1 MVERHVV
8 VRRAIATLM
17 LCCGIVGCGETSSVT
32 ATCALGP
39 EFESSVVAADASFD
53 NFSQTTPRQLQSTMS
68 VLLLSL
74 SRMRDVAPTEI
85 STQLEDVD
93 RAYSEVSI
101 ALQSIAWE
109 TAIADS
115 DPLVD
120 QSLQVLSR
128 GETIEAMG
136 TLRDFFSTECK
147 TELKALPAL
156 ANAGATTLPSPVG
169 QLNPDAFVESSP
181 DFDTEESALRAY
193 GYYVADQIG
202 EEIDDAA
209 ASCLGSA
216 LVDAAERSTPLTEA
230 EYDAFVIEAIAKCV
244 G

>member
-1 MVERHVV
+1 
-8 VRRAIATLM
+8 
-17 LCCGIVGCGETSSVT
+17 
-32 ATCALGP
+32 
-39 EFESSVVAADASFD
+39 
-53 NFSQTTPRQLQSTMS
+53 
-68 VLLLSL
+68 
-74 SRMRDVAPTEI
+74 
-85 STQLEDVD
+85 
-93 RAYSEVSI
+93 
-101 ALQSIAWE
+101 
-109 TAIADS
+109 
-115 DPLVD
+115 
-120 QSLQVLSR
+120 VLSR

-136 TLRDFFSTECK
+136 SLRDFFSTECK

-156 ANAGATTLPSPVG
+156 DNAGATTLPSPVG

-216 LVDAAERSTPLTEA
+216 LVDAAERSTPLTDA